1 MPVGSA
7 TLKLLV
13 ISRDTLLDVPDSISE
28 KVFRALAAL
37 SRSGRH
43 LLISAPE
50 PDRWVPTRGNVDN
63 ALNQQQQLMERIND
77 AGGSIEGV
85 YYVPRSLLTQDRNR
99 EGALSD
105 ILKRF
110 SVSPD
115 ETALLSASTPF
126 INAAKRLGIVTHEV
140 SSDGVGDQDL
150 LSVLKTINNQ

>member
-1 MPVGSA
+1 MPAGPV

-13 ISRDTLLDVPDSISE
+13 ISRDTLLDVPDSISK

-63 ALNQQQQLMERIND
+63 ALNQQQQLMGRIND

-115 ETALLSASTPF
+115 EAALLSSSTPF
-126 INAAKRLGIVTHEV
+126 INAAKRLGLVTHEI
-140 SSDGVGDQDL
+140 SSNGASNLDL
-150 LSVLKTINNQ
+150 LGTLKIINNQ

>member
-1 MPVGSA
+1 MPAGIA
-7 TLKLLV
+7 TLKLLI
-13 ISRDTLLDVPDSISE
+13 ISRDTLLDVPDSLSE

-37 SRSGRH
+37 SRSGCH

-63 ALNQQQQLMERIND
+63 ALNQQQQLMERTD
-77 AGGSIEGV
+77 AAGGSIEGV

-105 ILKRF
+105 ILTRF

-115 ETALLSASTPF
+115 EAALLSSSTPF
-126 INAAKRLGIVTHEV
+126 INAANRLGLVTHEI
-140 SSDGVGDQDL
+140 SSKGESDQGL
-150 LSVLKTINNQ
+150 LGSLKTINNQ